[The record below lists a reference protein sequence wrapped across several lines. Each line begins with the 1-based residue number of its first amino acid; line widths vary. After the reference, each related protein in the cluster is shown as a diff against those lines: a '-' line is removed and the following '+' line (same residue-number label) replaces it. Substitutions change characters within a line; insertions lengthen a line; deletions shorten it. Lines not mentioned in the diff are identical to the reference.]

1 MHKRG
6 DGLKRLIRRLNMH
19 IIIDLSVDA
28 FVLKQRTY
36 PIWQADLHYAFV
48 SDDQCTADT
57 KSLEIIP
64 HLVGGSRTELD
75 GGHLHRN
82 DGFVGDI
89 KAPHTIFSL
98 LVVEC
103 FGSETNLF
111 DLFGIMS
118 KDDRRVP

>member
-1 MHKRG
+1 
-6 DGLKRLIRRLNMH
+6 MH
-19 IIIDLSVDA
+19 IIIDFGTDA
-28 FVLKQRTY
+28 FILEYCTHTLRQTN
-36 PIWQADLHYAFV
+36 LHYSFV
-48 SDDQCTADT
+48 GDDQCTSYT
-57 KSLEIIP
+57 KSLEVIS

-89 KAPHTIFSL
+89 KAPHTVFSL

-103 FGSETNLF
+103 FWRETNLF
-111 DLFGIMS
+111 NLFGIMS